1 MTPPTSPDDGP
12 APDATAAAPLAG
24 DAEVL
29 RRRLEMA
36 TAAAGVAVWTHHLGS
51 DLVQWDA
58 QMWALHGD
66 GAVLSSPGSE
76 RYLRCSVHPDDR
88 DALSRGLGALC
99 RRGCEMLEIDYRILR
114 ADGAIRRV
122 ASRTTLEGEGADAT
136 LCGVMIDVTQRHAA
150 ETMLR
155 EANERIALATR
166 GAGIGTW
173 EYISDAKVVWWDAQM
188 FRLRGLKPSAGSL
201 RLEDAY
207 ASVHPDDRSLIERAN
222 AAPLPDGQ
230 TMNYEF
236 RVQCPDGQVRW
247 LASRS
252 TSLRDEP
259 GQRPRRIGINW
270 DVTDIH
276 AAAAEREERRLAQRE
291 SQAKSQ
297 FLARMSHE
305 LRTPL
310 NAVLGFA
317 KLLLADAGADDV
329 RQVRQRAQ
337 HILQSGEHLLQLVDE
352 TLELSSLESG
362 DLPVQLGPTVVSGV
376 AAEVVAMLAGMAD
389 EAGVRLVTGPIDA
402 VAFADPTRL
411 RQVLLNLMSN
421 AIKYNRPGGEVQL
434 EVFEHG
440 AHVILRVRDTGRGM
454 TETQLRHLFEPFNRL
469 GAEREGIEGTGIG
482 LAIMRAAVLH
492 MGGTVQVH
500 SQPGIGTCVEVRLD
514 AAAAASSSK
523 GMATLPSPPAPCA
536 GSARH
541 DVLYIEDNPVNLLIV
556 AELVGRRTDLRFHAA
571 ADGLSGVEMARRV
584 RPGLVL
590 IDMQLPD
597 IDGIEVLRRLRAD
610 DSTAGLRCV
619 ALSANAM
626 PADIQAAMRAGFD
639 AYRTKPLDFA
649 AFMADLDAQFGPGPP
664 VPPPAGRAPRPGT
677 P

>member
-1 MTPPTSPDDGP
+1 MTAPTLPDDGP
-12 APDATAAAPLAG
+12 TPDAPAAPPAAG

-36 TAAAGVAVWTHHLGS
+36 AAAAGVAVWTHHLGS
-51 DLVQWDA
+51 DLVHWDG
-58 QMWALHGD
+58 QMWALHGP

-88 DALSRGLGALC
+88 DALSQGLGALC
-99 RRGCEMLEIDYRILR
+99 RRRCEMLEIDYRILR
-114 ADGAIRRV
+114 SDGAMRRV
-122 ASRTTLEGEGADAT
+122 SSRTTLEGDGADAT
-136 LCGVMIDVTQRHAA
+136 LCGVMIDVTERHAA
-150 ETMLR
+150 EAKLR
-155 EANERIALATR
+155 EANERVALATR

-173 EYISDAKVVWWDAQM
+173 ELVGDSKVVWWDAQM
-188 FRLRGLKPSAGSL
+188 FRLRGLPPSPGAL
-201 RLEDAY
+201 RVEDAY
-207 ASVHPDDRSLIERAN
+207 ASVHPDDWSMIERAV

-236 RVQCPDGQVRW
+236 RVRWPDGQVRW
-247 LASRS
+247 IASRS
-252 TSLRDEP
+252 TSLRDDS

-270 DVTDIH
+270 DVTDMH
-276 AAAAEREERRLAQRE
+276 ASAAEREERRLAQQE

-317 KLLLADAGADDV
+317 KLLLADAGAHDT
-329 RQVRQRAQ
+329 RQVRERAH
-337 HILQSGEHLLQLVDE
+337 HILRSGEHLLQLVDE

-362 DLPVQLGPTVVSGV
+362 DLPVQLGPTPVSGV
-376 AAEVVAMLAGMAD
+376 VSDVLAMVSGMAH
-389 EAGVRLVTGPIDA
+389 EAGVRLSATPVEL
-402 VAFADPTRL
+402 VASADPARL
-411 RQVLLNLMSN
+411 RQALLNLVTN
-421 AIKYNRPGGEVQL
+421 AIKYNRPGGEVRI
-434 EVFEHG
+434 EAFEREG
-440 AHVILRVRDTGRGM
+440 HVLLRVQDTGRGM
-454 TETQLRHLFEPFNRL
+454 TEAQLRHLFEPFNRL

-500 SQPGIGTCVEVRLD
+500 SQPGVGTCVEVRLD
-514 AAAAASSSK
+514 AAGAVSSSK
-523 GMATLPSPPAPCA
+523 GTAALLPPPAPCDS
-536 GSARH
+536 SARH

-556 AELVGRRTDLRFHAA
+556 AELVGRRADLRFHAA
-571 ADGLSGVEMARRV
+571 TDGLSGVEMARRV

-590 IDMQLPD
+590 VDMQLPD
-597 IDGIEVLRRLRAD
+597 IDGLEVLRRLRAD
-610 DSTAGLRCV
+610 DDTAGLRCV

-664 VPPPAGRAPRPGT
+664 MPPPMGVAPRVSP